1 MKPHQETKVTKNI
14 LKKLVLYCFLFLSS
28 ATPVFAQATESGQA
42 TRIISI
48 EEFIKTAVENDTV
61 FERILIDELALKYQK
76 TLGLPARDLV
86 LSIKREHEFDL
97 DRHTSEP
104 TTTVSLSKLFP
115 YTGTDISAGYS
126 RTTSGGDSSDLTVL
140 ISQSIARNAFGRG
153 TILQG
158 KIIGMET
165 EVARHQIVEAYED
178 YLALVIAAYYNW
190 YAAYKNLEIGES
202 SYQQSLKLFEN
213 IRKRQKSKIALPI
226 DVNKINIQTL
236 AKKESL
242 ITVEENYKNILN
254 FIKKTIRYKGSEVLE
269 PADPFMYDK
278 RKISFDE
285 DYEEFEKA
293 SRTYQIL
300 KLLEEKSSLEVKK
313 DADDLLP
320 SINLLLG
327 YTREGEDIGI
337 ENAEEIISAGLSLTW
352 PIPNQKERAEYEVS
366 KIENRKTR
374 LSHKN
379 KYIQL
384 HTDLKNLS
392 IQIEREK
399 KLISIT
405 EEKIKLA
412 ESILKD
418 ETENY
423 SYGKVSLNDFIDAV
437 NRVDENKFSLI
448 LHSVRLKILM
458 TEWFRM
464 TDRLILRKNIKKISE

>member
-1 MKPHQETKVTKNI
+1 MKNM
-14 LKKLVLYCFLFLSS
+14 LKKLVLGCFLCLYS
-28 ATPVFAQATESGQA
+28 ATPVFAQNEEGGQP
-42 TRIISI
+42 TRILTI
-48 EEFIKTAVENDTV
+48 EEFIKTAVENDTT
-61 FERILIDELALKYQK
+61 FEKILIDELTLKYQK

-86 LSIKREHEFDL
+86 LSVKREHEFDL
-97 DRHTSEP
+97 DQETSEP

-115 YTGTDISAGYS
+115 YSGTDISAGYS
-126 RTTSGGDSSDLTVL
+126 RTTGSGDTSDLTVL
-140 ISQSIARNAFGRG
+140 ISQSVARNAFGRG
-153 TILQG
+153 TILQS

-178 YLALVIAAYYNW
+178 YLALIIAAYYNW
-190 YAAYKNLEIGES
+190 YAAYKNLKIGES

-213 IRKRQKSKIALPI
+213 IRKREKSKIALPI

-242 ITVEENYKNILN
+242 ITVEENYENLLN
-254 FIKKTIRYKGSEVLE
+254 FIKKTIRYPGNEVLE

-285 DYEEFEKA
+285 DYEKFEKE

-300 KLLEEKSSLEVKK
+300 KLLEEKGSLEVKK
-313 DADDLLP
+313 EADDLLP
-320 SINLLLG
+320 SLNLLLG
-327 YTREGEDIGI
+327 YTMEGEDIGI
-337 ENAEEIISAGLSLTW
+337 KNSEDIVSAGVSLTW
-352 PIPNQKERAEYEVS
+352 PIPNQKERAEYEVA
-366 KIENRKTR
+366 KIEKRKTQ
-374 LSHKN
+374 LSSEN
-379 KYIQL
+379 KYEEL

-399 KLISIT
+399 KLISIA

-418 ETENY
+418 ERENY

-448 LHSVRLKILM
+448 LHSVRLKILI

-464 TDRLILRKNIKKISE
+464 TDQLILRKDIKNQFDSSTD

>member
-1 MKPHQETKVTKNI
+1 MKNM
-14 LKKLVLYCFLFLSS
+14 LKKLVLGCFLLLYS
-28 ATPVFAQATESGQA
+28 ATSVFAQAEKSSQA
-42 TRIISI
+42 TRILTI
-48 EEFIKTAVENDTV
+48 EEFIKTAVENDTA
-61 FERILIDELALKYQK
+61 FEKILIDELALKYQK

-97 DRHTSEP
+97 DRNTSEP

-115 YTGTDISAGYS
+115 YSGTDISAGYS

-140 ISQSIARNAFGRG
+140 ISQPIARNAFGRG
-153 TILQG
+153 TILRS

-165 EVARHQIVEAYED
+165 EVAKHQIVEAYED
-178 YLALVIAAYYNW
+178 YLALIIAAYYNW
-190 YAAYKNLEIGES
+190 YAAYKNLKIGES

-213 IRKRQKSKIALPI
+213 IRKREKSKIALPI
-226 DVNKINIQTL
+226 DVNKVNIQTL

-242 ITVEENYKNILN
+242 ITVEENYENILN
-254 FIKKTIRYKGSEVLE
+254 FIKKTIRYQGSEVLE
-269 PADPFMYDK
+269 PTDPFMYDK

-285 DYEEFEKA
+285 DYEEFQKA

-300 KLLEEKSSLEVKK
+300 KLLEEKSSLAVKK
-313 DADDLLP
+313 EADDLLP
-320 SINLLLG
+320 SLNLLLG

-337 ENAEEIISAGLSLTW
+337 KHAEDTISAGISLTW

-366 KIENRKTR
+366 KIEKRKTK
-374 LSHKN
+374 LSHEN
-379 KYIQL
+379 KYEEL
-384 HTDLKNLS
+384 HTDLKNLA

-399 KLISIT
+399 KLIFIA

-418 ETENY
+418 ERENY

-437 NRVDENKFSLI
+437 NRVDKNKFSMI

-458 TEWFRM
+458 TEWFRI
-464 TDRLILRKNIKKISE
+464 TDRLILRKDIKKISE